1 MRALVLDTST
11 PAVSAALVDVV
22 EGRATVLA
30 ERVVVDGRR
39 HGELLAVGV
48 QEVLRAGSPEWVV
61 VGVGPGP
68 FTGLRVGIM
77 TAAAIADALGIPAV
91 GACSLDGLAGPDVG
105 VCSLDGLAGPD
116 TGVVTDARRREV
128 YWARYDAAGVR
139 VDGPHVG
146 APSVAARA
154 LSGCRLVV
162 GAGAHLYADAFTGL
176 PLGELLHPSCAQ
188 LARAALA
195 DLAHLPTLPGL
206 PTLPTLPGLPTLP
219 TLPVINGTSR
229 GAHHPGS
236 PLPVPLITDGEG
248 GLPLTPLYLR
258 RPDAVAT
265 ADR

>member
-30 ERVVVDGRR
+30 EQVVVDGRR

-48 QEVLRAGSPEWVV
+48 QQVLRAGSPERIV

-77 TAAAIADALGIPAV
+77 TAAAVADALGIPA
-91 GACSLDGLAGPDVG
+91 VG

-162 GAGAHLYADAFTGL
+162 GAGAHLYADAFAGL
-176 PLGELLHPSCAQ
+176 PLGELLHPCCAQ
-188 LARAALA
+188 LARAALT
-195 DLAHLPTLPGL
+195 DLAHLPTV
-206 PTLPTLPGLPTLP
+206 
-219 TLPVINGTSR
+219 PVINGTSR
-229 GAHHPGS
+229 GAHDPGS
-236 PLPVPLITDGEG
+236 PVPVPLITDGEG

-265 ADR
+265 ADRVTGDGAPVRADR

>member
-48 QEVLRAGSPEWVV
+48 QEVLRAGSPERIV

-77 TAAAIADALGIPAV
+77 TAAAVADALGIPA
-91 GACSLDGLAGPDVG
+91 VG

-162 GAGAHLYADAFTGL
+162 GAGAHLYADAFAGL

-188 LARAALA
+188 LARAALT
-195 DLAHLPTLPGL
+195 DLAH
-206 PTLPTLPGLPTLP
+206 LP

-229 GAHHPGS
+229 GAHDPGS
-236 PLPVPLITDGEG
+236 PVPVPLITDGEG

-265 ADR
+265 ADRVTGDSAPVRADR